1 MSILKRVRLVLAILA
16 ILAAMLLFVDVS
28 GAAHLWLGWIAKI
41 QLLPAILALN
51 LGVVV
56 LLVIL
61 TLLFGRVYCSVIC
74 PLGIFQ
80 DVMARLGK
88 TSRKNRYS
96 YSPERKVLRYTF
108 FVLFIATLVGGV
120 SSVAG
125 ILEPY
130 SSFGR
135 IASNLFAPVYAWG
148 NNLLAY
154 ISERAGSYAFYPREV
169 WVKGIGT
176 FVVAVS
182 TLVVLAVLA
191 WRNGRTYCNTV
202 CPVGTLLGLLSRW
215 SVFAPVID
223 TEKCISC
230 NICSRNCK
238 SACIDIANHKIDY
251 SRCVVC
257 MDCIDVCP
265 KDAVS
270 FRLRSKSKAAAS
282 APDGGMKAKAGNA
295 KQTVAKV
302 AEKAP
307 DAVSRKGFI
316 TGAGL
321 LAVSAVRAQEMKVD
335 GGFAEIIAKKVPK
348 RETRIVPAGAQ
359 SLRHLAAHCTG
370 CQLCVEA
377 CPNGVL
383 RPSGGLIT
391 LLQPE
396 MGFERGYCRPECVA
410 CSEVCPTGAIVKITV
425 PEKSSIQVGHAVW
438 IRENCIV
445 LRDEQDCDN
454 CARHCPTDAITMV
467 PSDPDNR
474 RSRKI
479 PAVNVERCI
488 GCGACENLC
497 PSRPFSAIYVEG
509 HENHRTI

>member
-1 MSILKRVRLVLAILA
+1 MSVLKRVRLVLAILV
-16 ILAAMLLFVDVS
+16 ILAATLLFVDVS
-28 GAAHLWLGWIAKI
+28 GVAHLWLGWVAKI

-56 LLVIL
+56 VLVIL
-61 TLLFGRVYCSVIC
+61 TLLLGRVYCSVIC

-80 DVMARLGK
+80 DVIARFGK
-88 TSRKNRYS
+88 MSRKNRYS
-96 YSPERKVLRYTF
+96 YSSERKVLRYAV
-108 FVLFIATLVGGV
+108 FVVFIAALVGGV

-125 ILEPY
+125 ILAPY

-154 ISERAGSYAFYPREV
+154 LSERVGSYAFYPREV
-169 WVKGIGT
+169 WIKSIGT
-176 FVVAVS
+176 FVVAVV
-182 TLVVLAVLA
+182 TVVVLAVLA
-191 WRNGRTYCNTV
+191 WRNGRTYCNTI

-223 TEKCISC
+223 TDKCISC
-230 NICSRNCK
+230 NKCARNCK
-238 SACIDIANHKIDY
+238 AACIDIPNHKIDY

-270 FRLRSKSKAAAS
+270 FRRRTAAKSAAGSEVKSTAVEGATQKS
-282 APDGGMKAKAGNA
+282 AVSGSEAL
-295 KQTVAKV
+295 
-302 AEKAP
+302 
-307 DAVSRKGFI
+307 SRKGFI

-359 SLRHLAAHCTG
+359 SLHNMAAHCTG
-370 CQLCVEA
+370 CQLCVA
-377 CPNGVL
+377 SCPNGVL
-383 RPSGGLIT
+383 RPSGDLMT

-396 MGFERGYCRPECVA
+396 MSFERGYCRPECVA

-445 LRDEQDCDN
+445 LRDDEDCDN
-454 CARHCPTDAITMV
+454 CARHCPSSAITMV
-467 PSDPDNR
+467 PLEPGNR

-479 PAVNVERCI
+479 PTVNVERCI

-497 PSRPFSAIYVEG
+497 PSRPFSAMYVEG